1 MKENLITITQ
11 SCDSRICRKKHKDQ
25 LSDICD
31 AVTTVHKLNRK
42 TKEVTCTECGKKYK
56 LVKEKNCF

>member
-1 MKENLITITQ
+1 MVKEKIRNITQ

-31 AVTTVHKLNRK
+31 AVTTVHTFNK
-42 TKEVTCTECGKKYK
+42 TTREVTCTECGKTYK
-56 LVKEKNCF
+56 LEK